1 MTMQKFQAQAE
12 IGGSVSPKF
21 LQSVDRARKAVGGLG
36 DATQGVSAD
45 NRRLQSTLDR
55 ARRRQDE
62 LTAAQER
69 TIRGSSEYRRLGNAI
84 RRVDGV
90 IQRTTRSMAR
100 LGRETQSTESD
111 MRGLASVNLR
121 GLRTAITGVLT
132 AAGGFAVV
140 GQARQEFER
149 LNQVLRDAP
158 QLDFGQARQL
168 IRASE
173 LIGFDEGSIAD
184 VANEFNIRLGEAIA
198 DPASRQ
204 EFTDAIAAIGL
215 DLNALQAQAP
225 TQQIQTLTEALRG
238 VNDVASRSAL
248 ADFIAGGQ
256 GGQALNFLA
265 ANADAARLAFT
276 ELNRTPIITPETQA
290 RLAEFNAD
298 TARLGH
304 SVADVRNALVAS
316 AQPAV
321 GAFSDAVSAASRAVA
336 GWAQENRGA
345 ALTIGIGAA
354 VLPTAASAF
363 ADFGEQAFFASR
375 ALESV
380 QRIGGLAANIV
391 PAIGKAAALAK
402 IGVVGLAGGI
412 KAATAA
418 AAAFAV
424 TPIGLTIIGIG
435 AAVAALTAGVVYLA
449 DKVGGFKNL
458 AEIAFASVKAAALTF
473 AQGVVQ
479 GWKPLAAVIDAMI
492 AAISELKQT
501 FGGSA
506 IEFRVG
512 DAIAAVERSA
522 ANARADVARQYRA
535 GVAEGE
541 RQQAAGTSVGQRI
554 GGALGFGA
562 TPSAEPPIIGATPRS
577 AASSSVS
584 APSVTNAPVTNHTR
598 QDVQVNL
605 YIDSL
610 VTDEDGLQG
619 LEAAIAG
626 GLSRA
631 R

>member
-1 MTMQKFQAQAE
+1 MVQRFQAQAE
-12 IGGSVSPKF
+12 IGGQVSPKL
-21 LQSVDRARKAVGGLG
+21 LQSVDKARKAVAGLG
-36 DATQGVSAD
+36 GATQDLGAD

-121 GLRTAITGVLT
+121 GLRTGIAGAAT
-132 AAGGFAVV
+132 ALGGFAVV
-140 GQARQEFER
+140 GQVRQEIER
-149 LNQVLRDAP
+149 INQVVRDAP

-168 IRASE
+168 LRASE
-173 LIGFDEGSIAD
+173 VIGFDEGSIAD
-184 VANEFNIRLGEAIA
+184 IVNEVNIRIGEALA
-198 DPASRQ
+198 NPEGRK
-204 EFTDAIAAIGL
+204 EFTDTIAAIGL
-215 DLNALQAQAP
+215 DLDTLRSAEPAR
-225 TQQIQTLTEALRG
+225 QIELLAEGLRG
-238 VNDVASRSAL
+238 VSDVAQRSAL

-256 GGQALNFLA
+256 GGQGLNALA
-265 ANADAARLAFT
+265 ANAEQAALALKVLNETPVITPDTQKRLA
-276 ELNRTPIITPETQA
+276 Q
-290 RLAEFNAD
+290 FNAD

-304 SVADVRNALVAS
+304 SVADARNALVAS

-321 GAFSDAVSAASRAVA
+321 SAFTDVVSGASRAIA
-336 GWAQENRGA
+336 EWAQENRTA
-345 ALTIGIGAA
+345 AFAIGGIVA
-354 VLPTAASAF
+354 VAPTAVSAI
-363 ADFGEQAFFASR
+363 ADIGGG
-375 ALESV
+375 ALEN
-380 QRIGGLAANIV
+380 AANLAILRQRGLGLTNIL
-391 PAIGKAAALAK
+391 PAVAKAGRAVNIGFTAA
-402 IGVVGLAGGI
+402 AGGI
-412 KAATAA
+412 KKATLA

-424 TPIGLTIIGIG
+424 TPVGLVISGI
-435 AAVAALTAGVVYLA
+435 AIAVAAVTTGVILLA

-554 GGALGFGA
+554 GGAFGFGGGA
-562 TPSAEPPIIGATPRS
+562 SAEPPIIGATPRS
-577 AASSSVS
+577 AASSGVS
-584 APSVTNAPVTNHTR
+584 APSVTNAPVTHNTR
-598 QDVQVNL
+598 QDVVVNIN
-605 YIDSL
+605 IDSL